1 MPYDPLRNPF
11 AGFSVLPSGPCLN
24 WYTLAN
30 ADFNG
35 VELPVYAR
43 RIRVE
48 FAASAPAVVTI
59 RAVPLGAIDDADFID
74 LDFAATGNLDFG
86 IRRIIAINEADS
98 IPPDLSTAGYVIGT
112 LTLNRTPVGATTFSE
127 VSDPDS
133 KFTVVGS
140 ELRLSASVN
149 HAVAKSHRYQGS
161 RLTRRPAAG
170 RWLNPIP
177 CLPIPSLLLRL
188 IALKS
193 CSLFK
198 GFPCQTL
205 MKS

>member
-1 MPYDPLRNPF
+1 MPSR
-11 AGFSVLPSGPCLN
+11 
-24 WYTLAN
+24 
-30 ADFNG
+30 
-35 VELPVYAR
+35 
-43 RIRVE
+43 
-48 FAASAPAVVTI
+48 ASASYIPSSASSRVN
-59 RAVPLGAIDDADFID
+59 RSPLLSNVFV
-74 LDFAATGNLDFG
+74 
-86 IRRIIAINEADS
+86 
-98 IPPDLSTAGYVIGT
+98 PDLSTAGYVIGT

-127 VSDPDS
+127 VADPDS